1 MNAPEEQL
9 TLALTLTLTLALT
22 LTGTTDL
29 MNAPE
34 EQLTQRTYNLN
45 GMSFTPREQA
55 CPSLLIHITCACH
68 TLSFTPREQAE
79 SQ

>member
-1 MNAPEEQL
+1 MF
-9 TLALTLTLTLALT
+9 T
-22 LTGTTDL
+22 TGTTDL

-55 CPSLLIHITCACH
+55 WGSIRPYTTH
-68 TLSFTPREQAE
+68 THLVHTRVRVRN
-79 SQ
+79 